1 MKSHTV
7 LLALLAWYAAQ
18 GLRNCRASV
27 CLSVRPIIWPLQ
39 QVCCCGPGDAWRKV
53 LGVIDT
59 GNTVSS
65 NNCLV
70 LHPVVQ
76 KHSLQTSCLSPCKTN
91 DRICPVSLLTKLSP
105 RGGAWAARRY
115 TRRRWQFDSRRIY
128 VRQRTGPQ
136 CSHLW
141 WRPAAGSQRA
151 DSLGNCT
158 TQPVCYSLGWDSWW
172 SVPCCKT
179 AYHYELENVKM

>member
-1 MKSHTV
+1 MRRKVYDTV
-7 LLALLAWYAAQ
+7 E
-18 GLRNCRASV
+18 RPSV

-76 KHSLQTSCLSPCKTN
+76 KHSLQTSCLCPCKTN
-91 DRICPVSLLTKLSP
+91 DRICLVSLLTKLSP
-105 RGGAWAARRY
+105 RGGGGGETIYSSPMAVRLAADLRPSADRSAVL
-115 TRRRWQFDSRRIY
+115 TSL
-128 VRQRTGPQ
+128 VAASCRQ
-136 CSHLW
+136 
-141 WRPAAGSQRA
+141 PACR
-151 DSLGNCT
+151 
-158 TQPVCYSLGWDSWW
+158 
-172 SVPCCKT
+172 
-179 AYHYELENVKM
+179 